1 MLSEAVFQPQKG
13 SITLKK
19 PFFCRYLFAKLCFCE
34 EIYVSHL
41 RISAKK
47 TAYFTSNNA
56 LQKPTKQ
63 AITARQGV
71 NSKPVGAK
79 EAVRVTPP
87 LSPHR
92 WNTKTTPSAANKVA
106 FKEERQGS
114 RLRTLRLTGELDSHG
129 YRHHPHTRKRLA
141 LFPVISKRSFLCNLI
156 VAHLLG
162 WVWRCLFANTGQQS
176 GEPIVVCGPT
186 LKALKRA
193 FCARRFSRQPPV
205 ASTGASIEKKARHG
219 VLYGLLYCYCCVST
233 SALSVYVYGL
243 LLRKNSIIV

>member
-19 PFFCRYLFAKLCFCE
+19 PFFAAISSQNYAFAKRYVN
-34 EIYVSHL
+34 EICC
-41 RISAKK
+41 ISAKK

-79 EAVRVTPP
+79 EAYELRRHFHHTGGIQKQHLPQP
-87 LSPHR
+87 
-92 WNTKTTPSAANKVA
+92 TKWRSKKNGKAA
-106 FKEERQGS
+106 
-114 RLRTLRLTGELDSHG
+114 RLRTLRLAGELDSHG
-129 YRHHPHTRKRLA
+129 YRHNPEHTGKRLA
-141 LFPVISKRSFLCNLI
+141 LFPLISKRSFLCNLI

-176 GEPIVVCGPT
+176 GE
-186 LKALKRA
+186 
-193 FCARRFSRQPPV
+193 
-205 ASTGASIEKKARHG
+205 
-219 VLYGLLYCYCCVST
+219 LL
-233 SALSVYVYGL
+233 
-243 LLRKNSIIV
+243 

>member
-79 EAVRVTPP
+79 EAYELRRHFRHTGGTQKQRLPQP
-87 LSPHR
+87 
-92 WNTKTTPSAANKVA
+92 TKWRQG
-106 FKEERQGS
+106 ERQGS
-114 RLRTLRLTGELDSHG
+114 RLRTLRLTGELDCHG
-129 YRHHPHTRKRLA
+129 YRHHPEHTGKRLA

-176 GEPIVVCGPT
+176 GE
-186 LKALKRA
+186 
-193 FCARRFSRQPPV
+193 
-205 ASTGASIEKKARHG
+205 
-219 VLYGLLYCYCCVST
+219 LL
-233 SALSVYVYGL
+233 
-243 LLRKNSIIV
+243 